1 MKAIVVHGLGRTPL
15 SQLFLARR
23 LRARGFHV
31 ELFGYSATFESFSSC
46 VDRLVRWVHVMAG
59 DEPFILVGH
68 SLGSVLI
75 RSALPRMAPLSP
87 QACFFL
93 APPSRVTRA
102 ARFFGQSRLFR
113 VLAGEMGRLLADDA
127 FMESLPVPTVPVR
140 VYAGTGGFTGRWS
153 PFGPEANDGVLS
165 VSETTLGPDQPVVSI
180 PAVHTFIM
188 NARLVADDIA
198 ETVASLH
205 RSGTTA

>member
-1 MKAIVVHGLGRTPL
+1 
-15 SQLFLARR
+15 
-23 LRARGFHV
+23 
-31 ELFGYSATFESFSSC
+31 
-46 VDRLVRWVHVMAG
+46 
-59 DEPFILVGH
+59 
-68 SLGSVLI
+68 
-75 RSALPRMAPLSP
+75 
-87 QACFFL
+87 
-93 APPSRVTRA
+93 
-102 ARFFGQSRLFR
+102 
-113 VLAGEMGRLLADDA
+113 MGRLLADDA